1 MDVRIILIN
10 SSATKVSKNIPS
22 GFSITTI
29 SSFRSIENKH
39 DVHRGKD
46 CMEKYC
52 KFSKE
57 HAIKLI
63 NFKEKKIKLLTKE
76 QQEST
81 EK

>member
-1 MDVRIILIN
+1 
-10 SSATKVSKNIPS
+10 
-22 GFSITTI
+22 
-29 SSFRSIENKH
+29 
-39 DVHRGKD
+39 
-46 CMEKYC
+46 MEKYC

-57 HAIKLI
+57 HAMKLI